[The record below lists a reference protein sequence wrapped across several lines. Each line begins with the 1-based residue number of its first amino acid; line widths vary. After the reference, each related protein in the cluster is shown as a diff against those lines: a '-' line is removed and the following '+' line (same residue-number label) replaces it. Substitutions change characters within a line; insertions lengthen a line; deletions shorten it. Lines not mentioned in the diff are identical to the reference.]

1 MKPSFALVFPVI
13 LLSAA
18 ACSSSSSAPKAAAD
32 AASDVG
38 ATVDAGGTDSAS
50 SCSAAIAQALK
61 PIDSVSKG
69 AVTVVSDT
77 GGVKVLAID
86 ATAGGANAFASNPY
100 IYVNL
105 ATGTRVDVTDKTA
118 HASTDW
124 DLALKRYVVFTNS
137 GDGGGG
143 QGGALHVTT
152 PFDAVTAADA
162 KGTFGTEAFFDADC
176 NAQKDAIGGL
186 LTTFSD
192 WYAYDPQTNRLTPA
206 APLTYVVKG
215 GTGKL
220 FKVGMQSYYGEAD
233 GGAGT
238 ASGFILLEVAP
249 L

>member
-1 MKPSFALVFPVI
+1 MKSSFALFFPVI
-13 LLSAA
+13 VLAAA
-18 ACSSSSSAPKAAAD
+18 ACSSSSSAPLTGAD
-32 AASDVG
+32 AGADTG
-38 ATVDAGGTDSAS
+38 ATLDAGGADSAS
-50 SCSAAIAQALK
+50 SCSAAIAQTLK

-69 AVTVVSDT
+69 AVTLLSDT
-77 GGVKVLAID
+77 GGVKALAID
-86 ATAGGANAFASNPY
+86 ATAGGANAFANNPY

-105 ATGTRVDVTDKTA
+105 STGTRVDVTDKTA
-118 HASTDW
+118 RASTDW
-124 DLALKRYVVFTNS
+124 DLALKRYVIYTNS

-143 QGGALHVTT
+143 RGGALHVTT
-152 PFDAVTAADA
+152 PFDGVTSADA
-162 KGTFGTEAFFDADC
+162 KGTFGTEVFFDADC

-192 WYAYDPQTNRLTPA
+192 WYAYDSQSNRLTPA

-220 FKVGMQSYYGEAD
+220 FKVALQSYYGEPD

-238 ASGFILLEVAP
+238 AGGFILLQVAP